1 VTFLYDYLQGQHAKN
16 NKWNKKQTSSI
27 PISFL
32 LLFFFLCQMFAKSTQ
47 VGSIYFKIQLS
58 LLKPFSTEKWFAY
71 REENNQK
78 MIENKVELFWVKN
91 STEYI

>member
-1 VTFLYDYLQGQHAKN
+1 
-16 NKWNKKQTSSI
+16 
-27 PISFL
+27 
-32 LLFFFLCQMFAKSTQ
+32 MFAKSTQ

-91 STEYI
+91 STEYIWMEVAENASWGRAEV